1 MAGLFNGVEGYKM
14 SKAFVIDVARCSG
27 CYTCQ
32 VACKD
37 EYVGNDWLPYSKS
50 QPDIGQFW
58 LRLNEYIEGT
68 VPKVRMHFIP
78 ALCNHC
84 EKPACVGACPNGAIE
99 KRADDGLVIL
109 SPEKCKGCGDCRKS
123 CPYDAIYFNEE
134 LNISQK
140 CTGCAHLL
148 DNGYKLPRCV
158 EACPTD
164 AMSFGDEEELADL
177 IRGATVLRPESGLM
191 PKVYYRNIPGKFIAG
206 MLYDPDIKEVVI
218 GAKVRASSGG
228 KHLEA
233 YTDEFGDFWFN
244 DIAVGKY
251 DVFIEADG
259 YEPKGF
265 QDIDTEKSVNLGEI
279 PLVPIGYPP
288 NGLR

>member
-1 MAGLFNGVEGYKM
+1 MT
-14 SKAFVIDVARCSG
+14 KAFVIDVARCSG

-37 EYVGNDWLPYSKS
+37 EFVGNDWLPYSKA

-58 LRLNEYIEGT
+58 LRLNEYIDGT

-84 EKPACVGACPNGAIE
+84 DKPVCKDVCPNDAIE
-99 KRADDGLVIL
+99 KREDDGFVIID
-109 SPEKCKGCGDCRKS
+109 PEKCKGCQKCKEA
-123 CPYDAIYFNEE
+123 CPYEAIYFNEE
-134 LNISQK
+134 QKISQK

-148 DNGYKLPRCV
+148 DSGYKTPRCV

-164 AMSFGDEEELADL
+164 AMSFGDEQDLADL
-177 IRGATVLRPESGLM
+177 IRGATVLRPESGLG

-206 MLYDPDIKEVVI
+206 MLYDPIEKEVII
-218 GAKVRASSGG
+218 GAKVRAVSGG
-228 KHLEA
+228 KHLEV

-244 DIAVGKY
+244 DLAVGIY

-259 YEPKGF
+259 YAQKCFPGV
-265 QDIDTEKSVNLGEI
+265 DTEQSVNLEEI
-279 PLVPIGYPP
+279 PLD
-288 NGLR
+288 RS